1 MLINGYLKIISLRK
15 NGILYLWVERISSRF
30 GVNLISQDIV
40 RIRMVGLRS
49 ALLNQGHS
57 KIPEDLGL
65 LSSSRSGTG
74 LCSQSH
80 TKPTDPSVG
89 AVTGTA
95 QVKRRHSKPGQSAA
109 TLLLIPKA
117 QKLPA
122 QYSSRRR
129 LPTWRAS
136 FMLTWKQEPQK
147 VHDARA
153 KVQGELLVLAFPVI
167 PKGNSLL
174 LSKCSSSCPSFRWS
188 PQKDIKGLCCGD
200 RTCPADWHCTSPL
213 VMGPLRKETIKCY
226 EGCR

>member
-1 MLINGYLKIISLRK
+1 M
-15 NGILYLWVERISSRF
+15 ERISSRF

-74 LCSQSH
+74 LRSQSH
-80 TKPTDPSVG
+80 TKPTDPSVE

-122 QYSSRRR
+122 QYSSGRR
-129 LPTWRAS
+129 L
-136 FMLTWKQEPQK
+136 
-147 VHDARA
+147 
-153 KVQGELLVLAFPVI
+153 
-167 PKGNSLL
+167 
-174 LSKCSSSCPSFRWS
+174 
-188 PQKDIKGLCCGD
+188 D
-200 RTCPADWHCTSPL
+200 RKS
-213 VMGPLRKETIKCY
+213 VV
-226 EGCR
+226 